1 MKTKTNRSF
10 ATMKAPPIL
19 GRFLI
24 WKMKNIEH
32 RYFLFLISIII
43 GALAGLAAV
52 TLKTTVHYIEVFFT
66 QSKVFDVQEENYY
79 YLAYPLL
86 GILITVLYLRT
97 FIKQDISHGIT
108 RILYSLS
115 KNSGIMKFHNT
126 YSSIIA
132 CTFTGGFGGS
142 VGMEA
147 PIVSTG
153 AAIGSNISQ
162 LLRLNFKTTALF
174 IACGATGAMAG
185 IFKAP
190 IAALIFS
197 LEVLMLDLTLT
208 SIVPLL
214 MASVAGAMMANLLL
228 GEQILFH
235 FTLID
240 KFNLHHLPFYILL
253 GIMTGLVSVY
263 FTRTLSSIETKF
275 EQITHPYKKMI
286 IGGIC
291 LGLLI
296 FIFPPLYGE
305 GYLAMK
311 LILGGHANELLNNSV
326 FYSFKDNLWF
336 FISFLACVLL
346 LKVVATSITTGSGG
360 IGGIFASTLFT
371 GGFTGYIFAS
381 LVNETGFTKLSESN
395 FALVGMAGL
404 IAGVIHAPLTAI
416 FLIAEITN
424 GYDLFMPLMV
434 TAAISYLTILYF
446 EPHSIYTKRLA
457 KRGELLTHHKDKVVL
472 SQMKL
477 RPLIEKDD
485 IIISPDHTLGELVK
499 VIANTKRNM
508 IPVLDEDNMLL
519 GIIPLDNIRN
529 IMFNTEMYD
538 TTQVSHL
545 MVLPPAY
552 ISSDEPIGKVL
563 EKFEESEE
571 WSLPVIDEGHYK
583 GYVLKTKL
591 FSAYRKKMIE
601 FSED

>member
-1 MKTKTNRSF
+1 
-10 ATMKAPPIL
+10 
-19 GRFLI
+19 
-24 WKMKNIEH
+24 
-32 RYFLFLISIII
+32 
-43 GALAGLAAV
+43 
-52 TLKTTVHYIEVFFT
+52 
-66 QSKVFDVQEENYY
+66 
-79 YLAYPLL
+79 
-86 GILITVLYLRT
+86 
-97 FIKQDISHGIT
+97 
-108 RILYSLS
+108 
-115 KNSGIMKFHNT
+115 
-126 YSSIIA
+126 
-132 CTFTGGFGGS
+132 
-142 VGMEA
+142 
-147 PIVSTG
+147 
-153 AAIGSNISQ
+153 
-162 LLRLNFKTTALF
+162 
-174 IACGATGAMAG
+174 
-185 IFKAP
+185 
-190 IAALIFS
+190 
-197 LEVLMLDLTLT
+197 
-208 SIVPLL
+208 
-214 MASVAGAMMANLLL
+214 
-228 GEQILFH
+228 
-235 FTLID
+235 
-240 KFNLHHLPFYILL
+240 
-253 GIMTGLVSVY
+253 
-263 FTRTLSSIETKF
+263 
-275 EQITHPYKKMI
+275 
-286 IGGIC
+286 
-291 LGLLI
+291 
-296 FIFPPLYGE
+296 
-305 GYLAMK
+305 
-311 LILGGHANELLNNSV
+311 LGGHANDLLNNSV

-336 FISFLACVLL
+336 FIAFLACVLL

-360 IGGIFASTLFT
+360 IGGIFASTLFM
-371 GGFTGYIFAS
+371 GGFTGYIFAR